1 MEDRLRLTEEELGR
15 LDLLRGIEP
24 DSVQG
29 MLEHCPVR
37 EIRKGEILIR
47 AGSSNE
53 YLYLLVSGRLRIH
66 LVYDD
71 EPVAVLEAGE
81 AVGEISLIDGHPTTA
96 YVVADTD
103 SRLLQMD
110 AHVLWSLVQG
120 FHAAAFNLLLL
131 LAQRLRRGN
140 SVITK
145 TRELQKEWERYA
157 TIDCLTGLYNRRWL
171 DSTIPKLIQRCRFAN
186 KPFSVIAIDID
197 HFKEFNDT
205 YGHQAGDRAI
215 YTVGSALGA
224 SMRPGDMVARYGGDE
239 FLALLPEA
247 DLAVAADVARRLHA
261 CIPSQP
267 RNPEPQEPAELTI
280 SLGMAEMQ
288 ASDTAESLVRSAD
301 KALYCAKLLGRNRI
315 CSGSDESDRA
325 LGLSRRAARAGRGP
339 E

>member
-1 MEDRLRLTEEELGR
+1 VQEMVRLTGEELDR
-15 LDLLRGIEP
+15 LDLLRGIDP
-24 DSVQG
+24 ASVQG
-29 MLEHCPVR
+29 VLENCPVR
-37 EIRKGEILIR
+37 ELRKGEILIR
-47 AGSSNE
+47 AGSSNK
-53 YLYLLVSGRLRIH
+53 YLYLLVCGRLRIH

-71 EPVAVLEAGE
+71 EPVAILDAGE

-96 YVVADTD
+96 YVIADTD
-103 SRLLQMD
+103 SRLLQLD

-171 DSTIPKLIQRCRFAN
+171 DSMVPKLVQRCRFAN

-197 HFKEFNDT
+197 RFKDYNDS

-215 YTVGSALGA
+215 YVVATALA
-224 SMRPGDMVARYGGDE
+224 ANMRPGDMVARYGGDE

-247 DLAVAADVARRLHA
+247 DSAIAADVARRLHA
-261 CIPSQP
+261 CISPPGKTS
-267 RNPEPQEPAELTI
+267 EPPAEPIPAVTL
-280 SLGMAEMQ
+280 SLGLAEMQ
-288 ASDTAESLVRSAD
+288 PSDTAESLVKSAD
-301 KALYCAKLLGRNRI
+301 KALYRAKQGGRNRI
-315 CSGSDESDRA
+315 CSGGDENDRV
-325 LGLSRRAARAGRGP
+325 LGLTGRAARSG
-339 E
+339 